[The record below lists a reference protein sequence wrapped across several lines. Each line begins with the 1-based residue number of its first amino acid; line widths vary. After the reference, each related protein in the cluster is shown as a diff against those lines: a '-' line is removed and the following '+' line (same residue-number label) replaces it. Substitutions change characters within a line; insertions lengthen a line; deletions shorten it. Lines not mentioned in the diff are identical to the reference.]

1 MLHGY
6 KFAIIFLVACVFY
19 DLYNDAVTG
28 FTFGYLAAL
37 FYYISRYNDLRHF
50 YVEDSEQERKDDEE

>member
-1 MLHGY
+1 MIHGY
-6 KFAIIFLVACVFY
+6 RFAMIFLVACVFY

-37 FYYISRYNDLRHF
+37 FYYIMRYNDLRHF
-50 YVEDSEQERKDDEE
+50 YTEDPEEERKDNEE